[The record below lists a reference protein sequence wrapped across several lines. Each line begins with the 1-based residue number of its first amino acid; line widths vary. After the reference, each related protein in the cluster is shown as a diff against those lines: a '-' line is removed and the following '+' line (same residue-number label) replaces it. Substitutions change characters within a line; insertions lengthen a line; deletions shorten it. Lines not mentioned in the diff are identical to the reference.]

1 MNGDHWVLIAG
12 WCLFGLIHSVTAD
25 TRFRE
30 ICQAGMGRCAVYY
43 RLLYSLLA
51 LGSLTFV
58 LFWQFSIPS
67 AAIGT
72 FPLLKYLFFLVA
84 GLPGLVLMGAS
95 IRKYFFSLSGVSV
108 FWQKEAGAVLEI
120 GGLHRYMRHPLYL
133 GTLLLV
139 WSLFL
144 FFPLLSN
151 LLSCIMITLYTLA
164 GIRLEE
170 RKLLLR
176 FGSGYADYR
185 RRTPML
191 IPRFRS
197 IFLLR

>member
-1 MNGDHWVLIAG
+1 MNEGHWVLVGG
-12 WCLFGLIHSVTAD
+12 WCLFGLLHSVTAD

-30 ICQAGMGRCAVYY
+30 ICQARMGRYAVYY
-43 RLLYSLLA
+43 RLLYSFLA
-51 LGSLTFV
+51 LGSLAFV
-58 LFWQFSIPS
+58 LFWQFSITSP
-67 AAIGT
+67 AIGT

-84 GLPGLVLMGAS
+84 GLPGMILMGAS

-108 FWQKEAGAVLEI
+108 FWQKEAGAVLET

-133 GTLLLV
+133 GTLLLI
-139 WSLFL
+139 WSLFF

-151 LLSCIMITLYTLA
+151 LLSCIMITLYTLV

-176 FGSGYADYR
+176 FGSAYADYC

>member
-1 MNGDHWVLIAG
+1 MNGDHWVLVGG
-12 WCLFGLIHSVTAD
+12 WCLFGLLHSMTAD

-30 ICQAGMGRCAVYY
+30 ICQVRMGRYAVYY
-43 RLLYSLLA
+43 RLLYSFLA
-51 LGSLTFV
+51 LGSLALV
-58 LFWQFSIPS
+58 LFWQFSIRSP
-67 AAIGT
+67 AIGT
-72 FPLLKYLFFLVA
+72 FPLLKYLFFFVA
-84 GLPGLVLMGAS
+84 GLPGILLMGAS

-108 FWQKEAGAVLEI
+108 FWQKEAGADLET
-120 GGLHRYMRHPLYL
+120 GGLHRYVRHPLYL
-133 GTLLLV
+133 GTLLLI
-139 WSLFL
+139 WSLLL

-151 LLSCIMITLYTLA
+151 LLGCIMITLYTLA

-176 FGSGYADYR
+176 FGSAYADYR

>member
-1 MNGDHWVLIAG
+1 MNEDHWVLIGG
-12 WCLFGLIHSVTAD
+12 WCLFGLLHSVTAD
-25 TRFRE
+25 IRFRE
-30 ICQAGMGRCAVYY
+30 VCQAGMGRYAVYY
-43 RLLYSLLA
+43 RLLYSFLA
-51 LGSLTFV
+51 LGSLAGV
-58 LFWQFSIPS
+58 LLWQFSIPS
-67 AAIGT
+67 PAIGT

-84 GLPGLVLMGAS
+84 GLPGMILMGAS

-108 FWQKEAGAVLEI
+108 FWQKEEGAVLET
-120 GGLHRYMRHPLYL
+120 GGLHRFMRHPLYL
-133 GTLLLV
+133 GTLLLI

-151 LLSCIMITLYTLA
+151 LLGCIMITLYTLA

-176 FGSGYADYR
+176 FGSAYADYR